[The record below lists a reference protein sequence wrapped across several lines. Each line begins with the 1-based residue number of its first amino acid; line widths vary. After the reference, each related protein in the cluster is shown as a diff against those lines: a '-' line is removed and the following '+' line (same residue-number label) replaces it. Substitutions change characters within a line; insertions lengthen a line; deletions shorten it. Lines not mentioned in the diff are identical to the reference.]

1 MDANTLEMHRR
12 LQAASKE
19 AARKAVSGQTV
30 TKEDVDDLAG
40 DITLAWIEQE
50 GVRPAESGEL
60 LEFARAKGLVSASR
74 KARDKELK
82 GVESD
87 YRDSSPLTGVQKQP
101 GGGRVAQPEAASLA
115 SVSSDPMT
123 RCDPMPE
130 SNPTLSRLKQSKRPS
145 EKMYYLL
152 YRLHEGKRVFPGQPA
167 QLSRRRRHRVLPHL
181 PPEWC
186 TQAHIDLLVYHFY
199 GQDEGCP
206 TCKRIAAYIRG
217 VTQNEVYRTINYIVE
232 EIRLKSDR

>member
-1 MDANTLEMHRR
+1 MDKRELDQREEVAKR

-30 TKEDVDDLAG
+30 TKEDVEDLASN
-40 DITLAWIEQE
+40 IMVAWIAQE
-50 GVRPAESGEL
+50 GERPAEWGEL
-60 LEFARAKGLVSASR
+60 LEFARDKNLLSASR

-82 GVESD
+82 GGESD
-87 YRDSSPLTGVQKQP
+87 Q
-101 GGGRVAQPEAASLA
+101 AAALSIMEVVTLA

-167 QLSRRRRHRVLPHL
+167 QLSRRRRHRVLPNL

-217 VTQNEVYRTINYIVE
+217 VTQPEVYRTINYIVE